1 MRVGV
6 SSISGDA
13 GAALGAGGMTGTAA
27 FTAARSMGKDA
38 LLLAAE

>member
-13 GAALGAGGMTGTAA
+13 GAALGVGGMTGTAA
-27 FTAARSMGKDA
+27 FAAARSIGKGE
-38 LLLAAE
+38 LSFAAE